1 MCSKRTIIATVLS
14 VLFLIPL
21 SAQERRGLP
30 INNAP
35 TAAFDL
41 GWLAKYYGTDWS
53 VILAKLQADAM
64 NGRTPAGKSVKK
76 SAGQTGI
83 YDKDDY
89 NLSLR
94 TNLLHWAMLTRNIG
108 VEWRISPG
116 MGLMINGAYN
126 SICPKPAWRYALW
139 EVSPEFRWY
148 MGSTRR
154 WYLGIMGKAG
164 QFNYKFNC
172 PGKQGEIFGG
182 GLSVGYQLF
191 LSNALSMDFGLG
203 FGYLLA
209 DYEEYDVIDGESI
222 RTGTFT
228 KNYIGPINAGISLVW
243 KIF

>member
-1 MCSKRTIIATVLS
+1 MCSMRTIIATVLS

-116 MGLMINGAYN
+116 MGLMINGAAR
-126 SICPKPAWRYALW
+126 SRPGAMPC
-139 EVSPEFRWY
+139 
-148 MGSTRR
+148 
-154 WYLGIMGKAG
+154 GK
-164 QFNYKFNC
+164 C
-172 PGKQGEIFGG
+172 L
-182 GLSVGYQLF
+182 LS
-191 LSNALSMDFGLG
+191 S
-203 FGYLLA
+203 
-209 DYEEYDVIDGESI
+209 
-222 RTGTFT
+222 
-228 KNYIGPINAGISLVW
+228 AGIWEAPEDGISVSW
-243 KIF
+243 GRQGSSTTSSTVPESRARFSEADFPWDTSSSSPMPFPWISAWDSAICWPIMRNMMS